1 MTYKTQEIIAKCL
14 KQFDLRL
21 FEEIGGNIQE
31 KNQDWM
37 KKIKKSTFRA
47 FALRA
52 KKVPYL
58 ESRIRN
64 AVFTKTSHYI
74 YNEKWHPAEEKYTHY
89 NTDGNSSLK
98 RLRKYYD

>member
-1 MTYKTQEIIAKCL
+1 MKIQIVATNLNFLPNKLNFCCGNYSREETIQGRKL
-14 KQFDLRL
+14 S
-21 FEEIGGNIQE
+21 EEIRYLI
-31 KNQDWM
+31 
-37 KKIKKSTFRA
+37 
-47 FALRA
+47 